1 MHILLLLSD
10 GTLWVPQTLC
20 KLKLLKAVEAA
31 SSPGKKMPPLLQQ
44 VPLLRL
50 LLLLLLEQEV
60 ALRQHRTRLLH
71 CLPLTHCRAVCAG
84 AVSGRP
90 QLLRG
95 PCGGAGGL
103 QVGHGVQHRLDHQG
117 GHGGVQAAG
126 AGLRHACHQCE

>member
-1 MHILLLLSD
+1 MHILLLLHD
-10 GTLWVPQTLC
+10 GTLWAPHTLC
-20 KLKLLKAVEAA
+20 KLKLLKAVKAT
-31 SSPGKKMPPLLQQ
+31 SSPGGKIPLALQQ
-44 VPLLRL
+44 TA

-60 ALRQHRTRLLH
+60 ALRRDRKRLLH
-71 CLPLTHCRAVCAG
+71 RLTLTPCRAVCAG

-95 PCGGAGGL
+95 PSGGAGGL

-126 AGLRHACHQCE
+126 AGLRHARHQCE